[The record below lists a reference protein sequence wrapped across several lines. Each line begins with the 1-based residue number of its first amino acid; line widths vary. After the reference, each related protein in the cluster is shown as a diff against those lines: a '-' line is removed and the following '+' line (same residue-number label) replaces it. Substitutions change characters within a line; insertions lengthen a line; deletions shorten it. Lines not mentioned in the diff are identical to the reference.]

1 MAALKRPAARK
12 ISCMGCYSFFNAR
25 EGAMC
30 NKSWREFC
38 SQECLDKYNSP
49 GTVQQASHLKYA
61 QSLLKSVETRPE
73 ATGGV
78 PTGALRTS
86 RACAHASC
94 SKQIVSLVS
103 AVGVAC
109 NGRGTLFYCS
119 KACVAAAGQES

>member
-1 MAALKRPAARK
+1 MHTFDNAEVYMACSCFAMPWTPTLTCLLLYHQSIANFEMHDFCVVFKFYASCCDPA
-12 ISCMGCYSFFNAR
+12 
-25 EGAMC
+25 GAVTYM
-30 NKSWREFC
+30 
-38 SQECLDKYNSP
+38 Q
-49 GTVQQASHLKYA
+49 
-61 QSLLKSVETRPE
+61 
-73 ATGGV
+73 GV